1 MDAKDLAKMHWI
13 LSSEL
18 ILGSE
23 FQHAVAKKYPR
34 LMPTKLDQSVKRY
47 VILTHEAMFF
57 TWYAPRKRK
66 SGSSSASKD
75 AEDEIIAEL
84 VKQYD
89 TDGSGGLDVDELGQ
103 FLQEAG
109 GGKAP
114 TQDELLWVMH
124 MATPHK
130 IKKNALGQQELK
142 IEHLRAAAL
151 AYSEYRQREAE
162 LDEIFDKYDDNDNG
176 VLDHS
181 EMTNMVTDYLTDT
194 DAQKNTKEELS
205 EEQRYEL
212 EGTRP
217 ERVNAMVQK
226 LLEASGEIKEDG
238 ITKPEMIKALV
249 MIKNEGKAVE
259 PEVEEDRSKFVIK
272 LYVKL
277 DINNKKPLETRS
289 EQSFKEAV
297 EKAAYDV
304 YDLTT
309 GASQAQ
315 VLTRLGGEQQS
326 TSAVASQNGERAGVM
341 PRAGSGAGGGATV
354 VTSIPVR
361 DLKVS
366 VHIPYTETLVDE
378 KKIEEIFRG
387 SNFELH
393 FTVIVDGDLHSISNF
408 KLSKRKLSKRL
419 NDAGWSVKGMDEIFS
434 YFPETFEVFDVLP
447 LTEMVTPLIVDRMPR
462 ISRNNGLA
470 DIMRRMWKSLVALV
484 NARRDRSKKPVALSV
499 MLSLPMKAH
508 NLNKKM
514 RTELALAT
522 CKALNAAAK
531 SVQVH
536 GTLDPSRVQ
545 IRNVRSIAA
554 MQPVDDQGSPS
565 TAAEHDEFEYK
576 WDLFISYRVTSDS
589 DLVEKLYDKIMQK
602 HPTMRVFLDKRKLV
616 LGEAWDQGFADA
628 ITHSRVVVLVMS
640 RGTFSCPHGKTCV
653 KCPNNV
659 ARLEHNPDAEDNVI
673 LEYDLAL
680 EMFEMGRVKRIV
692 PLFIGDQDDDSR
704 LGNMY
709 LDFFD
714 KFKPCLCW
722 DAIPDWKACA
732 IQKRACHILS
742 KIPELK
748 VQLDASK
755 DRNLTNKKLREGIPS
770 LLRGRTV
777 KQTLNAM
784 ISMQGIKLVGL
795 PDSSI
800 SEACKR
806 LGETAW
812 DLRLLDENKEVDH
825 HHGPK
830 MDHTS
835 VEILVDAFHKSHM
848 HQQVSS
854 LLHSSR
860 SFAPLLSS
868 SRVPPLSR
876 PLCFSPL
883 R

>member
-1 MDAKDLAKMHWI
+1 MR
-13 LSSEL
+13 E
-18 ILGSE
+18 
-23 FQHAVAKKYPR
+23 
-34 LMPTKLDQSVKRY
+34 
-47 VILTHEAMFF
+47 
-57 TWYAPRKRK
+57 
-66 SGSSSASKD
+66 
-75 AEDEIIAEL
+75 
-84 VKQYD
+84 
-89 TDGSGGLDVDELGQ
+89 
-103 FLQEAG
+103 
-109 GGKAP
+109 GK
-114 TQDELLWVMH
+114 
-124 MATPHK
+124 
-130 IKKNALGQQELK
+130 G
-142 IEHLRAAAL
+142 
-151 AYSEYRQREAE
+151 
-162 LDEIFDKYDDNDNG
+162 
-176 VLDHS
+176 
-181 EMTNMVTDYLTDT
+181 
-194 DAQKNTKEELS
+194 
-205 EEQRYEL
+205 
-212 EGTRP
+212 
-217 ERVNAMVQK
+217 ER
-226 LLEASGEIKEDG
+226 SGE
-238 ITKPEMIKALV
+238 
-249 MIKNEGKAVE
+249 
-259 PEVEEDRSKFVIK
+259 
-272 LYVKL
+272 
-277 DINNKKPLETRS
+277 
-289 EQSFKEAV
+289 
-297 EKAAYDV
+297 
-304 YDLTT
+304 
-309 GASQAQ
+309 
-315 VLTRLGGEQQS
+315 
-326 TSAVASQNGERAGVM
+326 
-341 PRAGSGAGGGATV
+341 TV

-378 KKIEEIFRG
+378 KQIEEIFRG

-393 FTVIVDGDLHSISNF
+393 FTVIVDGDLHSVSNF
-408 KLSKRKLSKRL
+408 KLSKRKLRKRL
-419 NDAGWSVKGMDEIFS
+419 HDAGWSVKSMDEIFT
-434 YFPETFEVFDVLP
+434 YFPETLEVFDVLP
-447 LTEMVTPLIVDRMPR
+447 LTEMLTPLIVDRMPR

-470 DIMRRMWKSLVALV
+470 DVTRRMWQSLVALV
-484 NARRDRSKKPVALSV
+484 DARLDRSKKPVALSV

-508 NLNKKM
+508 NLNKKL
-514 RTELALAT
+514 RKELALAT
-522 CKALNAAAK
+522 GKALNAAAK
-531 SVQVH
+531 SAQFH

-545 IRNVRSIAA
+545 VRKVQSIAA
-554 MQPVDDQGSPS
+554 MQPVDDQGLPS
-565 TAAEHDEFEYK
+565 TAAEQDEFEYK

-732 IQKRACHILS
+732 IQKRACHMLS

-876 PLCFSPL
+876 PL
-883 R
+883 